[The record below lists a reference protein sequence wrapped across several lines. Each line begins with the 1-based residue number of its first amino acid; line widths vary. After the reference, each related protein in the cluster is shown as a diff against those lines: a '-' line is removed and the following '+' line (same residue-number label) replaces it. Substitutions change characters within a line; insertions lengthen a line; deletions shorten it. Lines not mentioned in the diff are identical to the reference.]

1 MNRLRLLPAVPALLL
16 ALSLTAAAQDG
27 GLTVETEVLPER
39 PTILGPATIQTAP
52 RPCRSYCVT
61 P

>member
-1 MNRLRLLPAVPALLL
+1 MNRLRILTATVSVFF
-16 ALSLTAAAQDG
+16 ALSITAAAQDS
-27 GLTVETEVLPER
+27 GLTVETEILPER
-39 PTILGPATIQTAP
+39 PTILGPATVQTAP

>member
-1 MNRLRLLPAVPALLL
+1 MNRTCLLAAVPALLL
-16 ALSLTAAAQDG
+16 ALSLTATAQDS
-27 GLTVETEVLPER
+27 GLTVETEILPER
-39 PTILGPATIQTAP
+39 PTMLGPATVQTAP

>member
-1 MNRLRLLPAVPALLL
+1 MLALTLAVP
-16 ALSLTAAAQDG
+16 AAAQDS
-27 GLTVETEVLPER
+27 GLTVETQVLLEQ
-39 PTILGPATIQTAP
+39 PTILGPATVQTAP

>member
-1 MNRLRLLPAVPALLL
+1 LLTAVPALLL
-16 ALSLTAAAQDG
+16 ALSLTATAQDS
-27 GLTVETEVLPER
+27 GLTVETEILPER
-39 PTILGPATIQTAP
+39 PTILGPATVQTAP

>member
-1 MNRLRLLPAVPALLL
+1 MNRIRLLTAPALLL
-16 ALSLTAAAQDG
+16 ALNLTAAAQDS
-27 GLTVETEVLPER
+27 GLTVETEILPER
-39 PTILGPATIQTAP
+39 PTILGPATVQTAP